1 MRRTLFR
8 AILLL
13 CLCALD
19 QAFATPRIPEEAV
32 RIERQ
37 SAGVR
42 ARQTRRFETTDEL
55 KLLQAGAGVLQDLG
69 FNIDTSETTL
79 GLVAASKTRDAT
91 DNAQRIGA
99 FVLGAITGVDMSVDR
114 IQNITASLVTRPSL
128 KGNILV
134 RVMFQR
140 VVYDDQ
146 NQVSHVEALDDPAI
160 YSAYFTKLQK
170 AVFLRAHE
178 L

>member
-1 MRRTLFR
+1 MRRTLCS
-8 AILLL
+8 AMLLVSL
-13 CLCALD
+13 LPSDPAC
-19 QAFATPRIPEEAV
+19 ATPRIPDGAV

-37 SAGVR
+37 SAGLR
-42 ARQTRRFETTDEL
+42 ASQTRRFETGDEL
-55 KLLQAGAGVLQDLG
+55 RLLQAGAAVLQDLG

-99 FVLGAITGVDMSVDR
+99 IVLGAVTGVDMSVDR

-140 VVYDDQ
+140 ILYDDR
-146 NQVSHVEALDDPAI
+146 NQVSRAEALDDPTI
-160 YSAYFTKLQK
+160 YSEFFAKLQK
-170 AVFLRAHE
+170 AIFLRAHE

>member
-1 MRRTLFR
+1 MVR
-8 AILLL
+8 LLL
-13 CLCALD
+13 PVFLTIMMTPVQVLA
-19 QAFATPRIPEEAV
+19 APRIPEDAV
-32 RIERQ
+32 RIEKDPL
-37 SAGVR
+37 GLR
-42 ARQTRRFETTDEL
+42 ASQTRRFETTDEL

-69 FNIDTSETTL
+69 FNIDGSETKL
-79 GLVAASKTRDAT
+79 GLIAASKTRDAT

-99 FVLGAITGVDMSVDR
+99 IVLGAIAGVDMAVDK
-114 IQNITASLVTRPSL
+114 IQNITASFVTRPSL

-140 VVYDDQ
+140 IVYDDR
-146 NQVSHVEALDDPAI
+146 NEVSRAEALDDPEL
-160 YSAYFTKLQK
+160 YTQFFSKLQK